1 MTKDYHRPVTPLE
14 FELEV
19 KNSRFIACLA
29 PASSDQQ
36 AAEFLKAV
44 QLRWPKANHYCT
56 ASIVGSPYDD
66 RVLTCSDDG
75 EPSGTAGRPML
86 MVLQNKPIG
95 EIAAVVVRYFGGVKL
110 GTGGLQRAYSQAVSD
125 ALANVQTELRVYRE
139 TFRVRYPY
147 SDQGAIETLWN
158 KCDVKVISSDF
169 GAEVEQRLAL
179 IPAQALDLQTKLDA
193 ATQGRVKLLEEH
205 RARLK

>member
-1 MTKDYHRPVTPLE
+1 MTKDYYRPVTPLE

-36 AAEFLKAV
+36 ANDFLKAI

-86 MVLQNKPIG
+86 MVLQNRPIG

-139 TFRVRYPY
+139 TFRVSYPY

-158 KCDVKVISSDF
+158 KCDVKIISSDF

-205 RARLK
+205 GARLK